1 MSSTMSNTSSHI
13 SHWAK
18 LTMAG
23 LALGGSYFVFEG
35 LKASGQWWLLILLFI
50 FISLSTLLGIQRIHQ
65 WQQGVLGALFLI
77 CFVMTLF
84 IHQHITMFYVVVCLL
99 AIETLSKRTAI
110 MWVSLCVLAVFVS
123 ELETTELVNLQD
135 AFVNSFLTLF
145 LSGFAFL
152 KLEAEKSRNKTR
164 QLLHELEDKN
174 QQLARYAAEQEQ
186 QSRLEERQHLSR
198 ELHDTLG
205 HKLTTSI
212 VQLEA
217 AERFVD
223 QNPERVKKILKT
235 LRNLL
240 KEGLNETRNIVRLL
254 DINETAGQSLTDVIT
269 PLVNNFQAATG
280 LSVSL
285 RIDSD
290 DTLIAAHYKQHL
302 LRIVQEALT
311 NISRQAEATNVYIKL
326 SVNDVITLLIDDNGV
341 RLKDHHG
348 DSLPSVKSIESR
360 VAELHGKLTFVRDGA
375 LTKLGI
381 DIPLQPTGADSAH

>member
-1 MSSTMSNTSSHI
+1 MV
-13 SHWAK
+13 
-18 LTMAG
+18 G
-23 LALGGSYFVFEG
+23 LALGGSYFVIQG
-35 LKASGQWWLLILLFI
+35 LNESGQWWLLILLFI
-50 FISLSTLLGIQRIHQ
+50 FISLSTLLAMQKIQQ
-65 WQQGVLGALFLI
+65 WQQGVLGVLFLI
-77 CFVMTLF
+77 CYVMTQF

-99 AIETLSKRTAI
+99 AIETLSKKTAI
-110 MWVSLCVLAVFVS
+110 IWVSGCVLAVFAS

-152 KLEAEKSRNKTR
+152 KLEAEKSRNQTR

-186 QSRLEERQHLSR
+186 QSRREERQHLSR

-217 AERFVD
+217 AERLFD
-223 QNPERVKKILKT
+223 QDPERVKKILAT

-240 KEGLNETRNIVRLL
+240 KEGLDETRNIVRLL
-254 DINETAGQSLTDVIT
+254 DINKTAGQSLTDLIT
-269 PLVNNFQAATG
+269 PLVSNFQAATG

-285 RIDSD
+285 QINSEDA
-290 DTLIAAHYKQHL
+290 LISVRHKQHL

-311 NISRQAEATNVYIKL
+311 NVSRHADATNVNINL
-326 SVNDVITLLIDDNGV
+326 SINDVITLLIDDNGV
-341 RLKDHHG
+341 RLNGHQG
-348 DSLPSVKSIESR
+348 ESLPSVKSIESR

-375 LTKLGI
+375 LTKLRI
-381 DIPLQPTGADSAH
+381 DIPLQAIGADRGH